1 MTQDESSVVLFTQR
15 MMKLFTESLKKKKEN
30 PQSLYTLIQKSVKV
44 QVLTFKNVDV
54 LKCDAKAYCYTPA

>member
-15 MMKLFTESLKKKKEN
+15 MMKLFTKSLKKKKEN

-44 QVLTFKNVDV
+44 SILTFKNVDV
-54 LKCDAKAYCYTPA
+54 LKCDANAYDV